1 MNSSINE
8 VKEVV
13 KKLEPIV
20 NGFEKR
26 YASKLDKIVKEVTD
40 NIENLSPSQMRM
52 YMLKLNLEVY
62 NLIDVKSKASLSHD
76 IANAVY
82 KSSYS
87 EQYLN
92 CSGTVENRR
101 QQATVAMN
109 DKDVVKLLYS
119 NIESRMKD
127 RVDLAI
133 KLINTLSNILISVA
147 AENKINSKLY
157 E

>member
-1 MNSSINE
+1 MANTSE
-8 VKEVV
+8 VKEIL
-13 KKLEPIV
+13 KNLEPIIS
-20 NGFEKR
+20 GFEKK
-26 YASKLDKIVKEVTD
+26 YTKKLDRIVKEVTE
-40 NIENLSPSQMRM
+40 NIENLTPSQMRT
-52 YMLKLNLEVY
+52 YMLQLNLEVY
-62 NLIDVKSKASLSHD
+62 NLIDVKNKASLSHD
-76 IANAVY
+76 ISSAIY

-101 QQATVAMN
+101 QQAIVAMN
-109 DKDVVKLLYS
+109 DKEVVKLLYS
-119 NIESRMKD
+119 NIEGRMKD

>member
-1 MNSSINE
+1 MANTSE
-8 VKEVV
+8 VKEIL
-13 KKLEPIV
+13 KNLEPIIS
-20 NGFEKR
+20 GFEKK
-26 YASKLDKIVKEVTD
+26 YTKKLDRIVKEVTE
-40 NIENLSPSQMRM
+40 NIENLTPSQMRT
-52 YMLKLNLEVY
+52 YMIQLNLEVY
-62 NLIDVKSKASLSHD
+62 NLIDVKNKASLSHD
-76 IANAVY
+76 ISNAIY

-101 QQATVAMN
+101 QQAIVAMN
-109 DKDVVKLLYS
+109 DKEVVKLLYS
-119 NIESRMKD
+119 NIEGRMKD

-147 AENKINSKLY
+147 AENKLNSKLY